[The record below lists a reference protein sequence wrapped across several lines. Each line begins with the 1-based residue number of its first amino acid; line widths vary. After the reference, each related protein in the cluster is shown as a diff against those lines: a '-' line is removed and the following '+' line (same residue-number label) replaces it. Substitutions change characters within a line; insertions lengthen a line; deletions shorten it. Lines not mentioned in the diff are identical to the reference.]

1 MKLLSITISRKIFFI
16 FLINSIITITISGL
30 VINSFLDLSK
40 TLHYSSEV
48 LSTYKINLDLIR
60 IEQAKLKGYAQSFY
74 LNVTEESAKNGIQV
88 IKDSIGRIEE
98 SLTKLKTENNNS
110 INQSEVTSSHRYSL
124 RGGQLDEFDSNISG
138 DTNKNNWNAFKE
150 KHKNQDFVYNF
161 MITRNIKEFEPEN
174 LKTTLGNSRL
184 KTIISSD
191 LSLINTDINR
201 LNVLTKKIAT
211 NSLEK
216 LTSTPQSKKNIS
228 ILINAFNEFKGQR
241 KRIIFRI
248 RSKRGLIAGKPA
260 YEEFMAKMMGGEENP
275 EDGLL
280 NKNLYHR
287 LTLLIEKLD
296 EMVSSSQKKED
307 KKNNTT
313 DLNNL
318 NNLDKILIEY
328 SEIQQELSTIVK
340 ETDVQDNIDSFNKM
354 DLNFTKTFESV
365 KKSGIVII
373 ASELLAN
380 HFSDTNLGLSHILD
394 DINSVVNKDIDLDNK
409 SVISEAEEFI
419 WVVLVVSAIGVLVSL
434 FFGFLVRRS
443 ITNPVDNLV
452 EMAKDIAQGEGDLTK
467 RILVSGQ
474 DELGNLS
481 NWYNLFLKKLN
492 NIIVQVKKRSH
503 NINKIS
509 QEMASGNQDLSTR
522 TYQQSASLEETASS
536 MEEINSIVQNSAEEA
551 KNASDLTKNAQQS
564 VENSRQQLLDT
575 VNKSIG
581 TNQKMLLNLQE
592 TNSRVVNAMEDIMK
606 SSKKIAGI
614 ITLINDVAFQTNLL
628 ALNASVEAARAGE
641 HGKGFAVVATE
652 VRKLAHRSAKASKE
666 IGVLIENTLESI
678 ETGRQLVTEGEKG
691 TQEMRSQ
698 IESILNHLKNESD
711 SNLND
716 IIQAFL
722 EVSEVMENIKVAA
735 TEQAE
740 GVGQINTTIADMQR
754 ITQENATLVEENARA
769 SSSMAQDTKHLE
781 ELLNSFKVG
790 EETDPNAAKTLPTTD
805 SYLIESKNTH
815 DRDSAEESESNP
827 AMMNHDQGKALNKL
841 RNLSPFK

>member
-161 MITRNIKEFEPEN
+161 MITRNIKEFELEN

-191 LSLINTDINR
+191 LSLINADINK

-307 KKNNTT
+307 KKTNTT

-328 SEIQQELSTIVK
+328 SGIQQELSAIVK

-354 DLNFTKTFESV
+354 DLNFTKTFESA
-365 KKSGIVII
+365 KKSGSVII

-394 DINSVVNKDIDLDNK
+394 DINSVVNKDIDLVNK

-503 NINKIS
+503 NINKVS
-509 QEMASGNQDLSTR
+509 QEMAAGNQELSTR
-522 TYQQSASLEETASS
+522 THQQSASLEETASS

-575 VNKSIG
+575 VNKSIE
-581 TNQKMLLNLQE
+581 TNQEMLLNLQE

-691 TQEMRSQ
+691 TQEMRSK

-827 AMMNHDQGKALNKL
+827 AMMNHDPGKALNKL

>member
-88 IKDSIGRIEE
+88 IKDSIDRIEE

-124 RGGQLDEFDSNISG
+124 RGEQLDEFDSNISG

-161 MITRNIKEFEPEN
+161 MITRNIKEFELEN
-174 LKTTLGNSRL
+174 LKTILGNSRL

-307 KKNNTT
+307 KKTNTT
-313 DLNNL
+313 GLNNL

-328 SEIQQELSTIVK
+328 SEIQQELSAIVK
-340 ETDVQDNIDSFNKM
+340 ETDVQDNIDSFNKV
-354 DLNFTKTFESV
+354 DSNFTKTFESV
-365 KKSGIVII
+365 KKSGSVII

-394 DINSVVNKDIDLDNK
+394 DINSVVNKDIDLVNK

-503 NINKIS
+503 NINKVS
-509 QEMASGNQDLSTR
+509 QEMAAGNQELSTR
-522 TYQQSASLEETASS
+522 THQQSASLEETASS

-575 VNKSIG
+575 VNKSIE
-581 TNQKMLLNLQE
+581 TNQEMLLNLQE

-691 TQEMRSQ
+691 TQEMRSK

-815 DRDSAEESESNP
+815 DRDSAEESESNS
-827 AMMNHDQGKALNKL
+827 AMMDHDQGKALNKL

>member
-88 IKDSIGRIEE
+88 IKDSIDRIEE

-124 RGGQLDEFDSNISG
+124 RGDQLDEFDSNISG

-161 MITRNIKEFEPEN
+161 MITRNIKEFELEN

-201 LNVLTKKIAT
+201 LNVLTKKIAI

-216 LTSTPQSKKNIS
+216 LISTPQSKKNIS

-307 KKNNTT
+307 KKTNTT
-313 DLNNL
+313 GLNNL

-328 SEIQQELSTIVK
+328 SGIQQELSAIVK

-354 DLNFTKTFESV
+354 DLNFTKTFESA
-365 KKSGIVII
+365 KKSGSVII

-394 DINSVVNKDIDLDNK
+394 DINSVVNKDIDLVNK

-452 EMAKDIAQGEGDLTK
+452 EMAKDIAEGEGDLTK

-474 DELGNLS
+474 DELGDLS

-522 TYQQSASLEETASS
+522 THQQSASLEETASS

-575 VNKSIG
+575 VNKSIE
-581 TNQKMLLNLQE
+581 TNQEMLLNLQE

-691 TQEMRSQ
+691 TQEMRSK

-827 AMMNHDQGKALNKL
+827 AMMNHDQGKAFNKL

>member
-40 TLHYSSEV
+40 TLHYSSEI

-88 IKDSIGRIEE
+88 IKDSIDRIEE

-124 RGGQLDEFDSNISG
+124 RGNQLDEFDSSISG

-161 MITRNIKEFEPEN
+161 MITRNIKELELEN
-174 LKTTLGNSRL
+174 LKTILGNSRL

-260 YEEFMAKMMGGEENP
+260 YEEFMAKMMGGEEH

-280 NKNLYHR
+280 KKNLYHR

-296 EMVSSSQKKED
+296 EMVSTSQKKED
-307 KKNNTT
+307 KKTNTT
-313 DLNNL
+313 GLNNL

-328 SEIQQELSTIVK
+328 SGIQQELSAIVK

-365 KKSGIVII
+365 KKSGSVII

-394 DINSVVNKDIDLDNK
+394 DINSVVNKDIDLVNK

-522 TYQQSASLEETASS
+522 THQQSASLEETASS

-698 IESILNHLKNESD
+698 IETILNHLKNESD

-827 AMMNHDQGKALNKL
+827 AMMDHDQGKALNKL

>member
-88 IKDSIGRIEE
+88 IKDSIDRIEE

-161 MITRNIKEFEPEN
+161 MITRNTKELELEN
-174 LKTTLGNSRL
+174 LKTILGNSRL

-260 YEEFMAKMMGGEENP
+260 YEEFMVKMMGGEEHS

-307 KKNNTT
+307 KKTNTT
-313 DLNNL
+313 GLNNL
-318 NNLDKILIEY
+318 NNLDKILTEY
-328 SEIQQELSTIVK
+328 SGIQQELSAIVK
-340 ETDVQDNIDSFNKM
+340 ETDVQDNIDSFNKV
-354 DLNFTKTFESV
+354 DSNFTKTFESV
-365 KKSGIVII
+365 KKSGSVII

-394 DINSVVNKDIDLDNK
+394 DINSVVNKDIDLVNK

-503 NINKIS
+503 NINKVS
-509 QEMASGNQDLSTR
+509 QEMAAGNQELSTR
-522 TYQQSASLEETASS
+522 THQQSASLEETASS

-575 VNKSIG
+575 VNKSIE
-581 TNQKMLLNLQE
+581 TNQEMLLNLQE

-666 IGVLIENTLESI
+666 TGVLIENTLESI

-790 EETDPNAAKTLPTTD
+790 EETDPNTAKNLPTTD

-815 DRDSAEESESNP
+815 DRDSAEESESNS
-827 AMMNHDQGKALNKL
+827 AMMDHDQGKALNKL

>member
-124 RGGQLDEFDSNISG
+124 RGDQLDEFDSNISG

-161 MITRNIKEFEPEN
+161 MITRNIKEFELEN

-201 LNVLTKKIAT
+201 LNVLTKKIAI

-216 LTSTPQSKKNIS
+216 LISTPQSKKNIS

-307 KKNNTT
+307 KKNDTT
-313 DLNNL
+313 GLNNL

-328 SEIQQELSTIVK
+328 SGIQQELSAIVK

-354 DLNFTKTFESV
+354 DLNFTKTFESA

-394 DINSVVNKDIDLDNK
+394 DINSVVNKDIDLVNK

-452 EMAKDIAQGEGDLTK
+452 EMAKDIAEGEGDLTK

-474 DELGNLS
+474 DELGDLS

-522 TYQQSASLEETASS
+522 THQQSASLEETASS

-551 KNASDLTKNAQQS
+551 KNASDLTKNALRG
-564 VENSRQQLLDT
+564 VGNSRQQLLDT
-575 VNKSIG
+575 VNKSIE

-691 TQEMRSQ
+691 TQEMRSK

-711 SNLND
+711 SNLDD

-827 AMMNHDQGKALNKL
+827 AMMNHDQGKAFNKL

>member
-88 IKDSIGRIEE
+88 IKDSIDRIEE

-124 RGGQLDEFDSNISG
+124 RGDQLDEFDSNISG

-161 MITRNIKEFEPEN
+161 MITRNIKEFELEN

-201 LNVLTKKIAT
+201 LNVLTKKIAI

-216 LTSTPQSKKNIS
+216 LISTPQSKKNIS

-307 KKNNTT
+307 KKNDTT
-313 DLNNL
+313 GLNNL

-328 SEIQQELSTIVK
+328 SGIQQELSAIVK

-354 DLNFTKTFESV
+354 DLNFTKTFESA

-394 DINSVVNKDIDLDNK
+394 DINSVVNKDIDLVNK

-452 EMAKDIAQGEGDLTK
+452 EMAKDIAEGEGDLTK

-474 DELGNLS
+474 DELGDLS

-522 TYQQSASLEETASS
+522 THQQSASLEETASS

-551 KNASDLTKNAQQS
+551 KNASDLTKNALRG
-564 VENSRQQLLDT
+564 VGNSRQQLLDT
-575 VNKSIG
+575 VNKSIE

-691 TQEMRSQ
+691 TQEMRSK

-711 SNLND
+711 SNLDD

-827 AMMNHDQGKALNKL
+827 AMMNHDQGKAFNKL

>member
-88 IKDSIGRIEE
+88 IKDSIDRIEE

-124 RGGQLDEFDSNISG
+124 RGDQLDEFDSNISG

-161 MITRNIKEFEPEN
+161 MITRNTKELELEN
-174 LKTTLGNSRL
+174 LKTILGKSRL

-260 YEEFMAKMMGGEENP
+260 YEEFMAKMMGGEENS

-307 KKNNTT
+307 KKNDTT

-318 NNLDKILIEY
+318 NNLDKILTEY
-328 SEIQQELSTIVK
+328 SGIQQELSAIVK
-340 ETDVQDNIDSFNKM
+340 ETDVQDNIDSFNKV
-354 DLNFTKTFESV
+354 DSNFTKTFESV
-365 KKSGIVII
+365 KKSGSVII

-394 DINSVVNKDIDLDNK
+394 DINSVVNKDIDLVNK

-503 NINKIS
+503 NINKVS
-509 QEMASGNQDLSTR
+509 QEMAAGNQELSTR
-522 TYQQSASLEETASS
+522 THQQSASLEETASS

-575 VNKSIG
+575 VNKSIE
-581 TNQKMLLNLQE
+581 TNQEMLLNLQE

-790 EETDPNAAKTLPTTD
+790 EETDPNTAKNLPTTD

-815 DRDSAEESESNP
+815 DRDSVEESESNS
-827 AMMNHDQGKALNKL
+827 AMMDHDQGKALNKL